1 MGDVVA
7 PAVEEVCHVGGELGI
22 EKHLLTS
29 TGVDETECAG
39 MKCLTGTDI
48 EASLYKLTVAAR
60 GSAFQNLVTSV
71 AFVVEERMAD
81 MLHVDTN
88 LMGPARLQLALHEGD
103 VA

>member
-7 PAVEEVCHVGGELGI
+7 PAVKEDCHVGGEIGI
-22 EKHLLTS
+22 EEHLLTS
-29 TGVDETECAG
+29 TGMDKTECAR

-48 EASLYKLTVAAR
+48 EASLNKLTVAAG
-60 GSAFQNLVTSV
+60 GSALQNLVTSV

-81 MLHVDTN
+81 VLHVDTN
-88 LMGPARLQLALHEGD
+88 LMGAARLQLALHEGN